1 MSLEELKLFT
11 IEDYRKLD
19 FPSVEEALKELGDFE
34 VVLEDFS
41 DVEKLLEEMKMFDID
56 DLTDFEIDLSDF
68 EIDLNDSDDMTDY
81 RLHDPAGIAL
91 PPLPTPAVI

>member
-11 IEDYRKLD
+11 IEDYMKLS
-19 FPSVEEALKELGDFE
+19 FPSIEEALRELGDFE

-68 EIDLNDSDDMTDY
+68 EIDPNDSDDMTDY
-81 RLHDPAGIAL
+81 
-91 PPLPTPAVI
+91 